1 MGLNKKEQEILK
13 QIEMG
18 LSEDDPKLE
27 KAVENLTLSN
37 FSRARITISF
47 FVFLFGFITMIG
59 TYTIQP
65 IFAIVGFVLMAL
77 SGFVF
82 VTNTKSL
89 LTAENINEWNFKQI
103 YKLVRNKDTSRQ
115 NK

>member
-1 MGLNKKEQEILK
+1 MLIWGNGKV
-13 QIEMG
+13 
-18 LSEDDPKLE
+18 S
-27 KAVENLTLSN
+27 V
-37 FSRARITISF
+37 IS
-47 FVFLFGFITMIG
+47 
-59 TYTIQP
+59 P
-65 IFAIVGFVLMAL
+65 IFAIVGFVMMAL

-89 LTAENINEWNFKQI
+89 LIAENINEWNFKQI

>member
-47 FVFLFGFITMIG
+47 FIFLIGFITMIA

-65 IFAIVGFVLMAL
+65 IFCH
-77 SGFVF
+77 SGFCSDG
-82 VTNTKSL
+82 TLWICICYKYQIITKC
-89 LTAENINEWNFKQI
+89 
-103 YKLVRNKDTSRQ
+103 
-115 NK
+115 